1 MKTFKVTKTK
11 TQTFKPTNI
20 KSLTEFNGA
29 IAAGVNGKVLTKLPV
44 ESIEAKPQVRTVIE
58 NIDELAESMKSGQ
71 LIPITVIKGENNKY
85 VVLQGERRW
94 LAAKKA
100 GLDTVEAIVVDAPVS
115 DSERIFGQLTENIQ
129 RDNMKLQDLIQSISQ
144 LIRNGFNQTEI
155 AARLGKDRTYISRIA
170 ALASSKEEVLKLIAD
185 CAVNDAQTAQILN
198 NICEKSTNIAKD
210 LEACKDKDGLISRGS
225 AQAVL
230 DRLQKIV
237 PQKPKKVVAFED
249 RLKKKD
255 FPKGY
260 RRVPAGKAL
269 GIQVEFLDE
278 TGEKVSGN
286 LLPRLLS
293 DRHDEVCVLR
303 EDNKTVIAVS
313 VDKIKIKMIDELA

>member
-1 MKTFKVTKTK
+1 M
-11 TQTFKPTNI
+11 
-20 KSLTEFNGA
+20 TEFNGA

-100 GLDTVEAIVVDAPVS
+100 GLETVEAIVVDAPVS

-129 RDNMKLQDLIQSISQ
+129 RDNMKLQDLIQSIRQ

>member
-1 MKTFKVTKTK
+1 
-11 TQTFKPTNI
+11 
-20 KSLTEFNGA
+20 
-29 IAAGVNGKVLTKLPV
+29 
-44 ESIEAKPQVRTVIE
+44 
-58 NIDELAESMKSGQ
+58 
-71 LIPITVIKGENNKY
+71 
-85 VVLQGERRW
+85 
-94 LAAKKA
+94 
-100 GLDTVEAIVVDAPVS
+100 
-115 DSERIFGQLTENIQ
+115 
-129 RDNMKLQDLIQSISQ
+129 MKLQDLIQSIRQ

>member
-1 MKTFKVTKTK
+1 MKTFKVTKAK

-44 ESIEAKPQVRTVIE
+44 ESIEVRPQVRTVIE

-71 LIPITVIKGENNKY
+71 LMPITVIKGENNKY

-100 GLDTVEAIVVDAPVS
+100 GLETVEAIVVDAPVS

-144 LIRNGFNQTEI
+144 LIQNGFNQTEI

-170 ALASSKEEVLKLIAD
+170 ALASSKKEVLKLIVD

-210 LEACKDKDGLISRGS
+210 LEACEDKDGLISRGS

-255 FPKGY
+255 FPRGY

-278 TGEKVSGN
+278 AGEKVSGN

-293 DRHDEVCVLR
+293 DRHDEVCVLC
-303 EDNKTVIAVS
+303 EDNKTVVAVP
-313 VDKIKIKMIDELA
+313 VDKIRIRMIDELA

>member
-1 MKTFKVTKTK
+1 MSW
-11 TQTFKPTNI
+11 P
-20 KSLTEFNGA
+20 
-29 IAAGVNGKVLTKLPV
+29 
-44 ESIEAKPQVRTVIE
+44 
-58 NIDELAESMKSGQ
+58 ELWTGQ

-100 GLDTVEAIVVDAPVS
+100 GLETVEAIVVDAPVS

>member
-1 MKTFKVTKTK
+1 M
-11 TQTFKPTNI
+11 
-20 KSLTEFNGA
+20 
-29 IAAGVNGKVLTKLPV
+29 
-44 ESIEAKPQVRTVIE
+44 
-58 NIDELAESMKSGQ
+58 
-71 LIPITVIKGENNKY
+71 
-85 VVLQGERRW
+85 
-94 LAAKKA
+94 
-100 GLDTVEAIVVDAPVS
+100 
-115 DSERIFGQLTENIQ
+115 
-129 RDNMKLQDLIQSISQ
+129 
-144 LIRNGFNQTEI
+144 
-155 AARLGKDRTYISRIA
+155 GKDRTYISRIA

-230 DRLQKIV
+230 DRLQKMV

-313 VDKIKIKMIDELA
+313 VDKIRIKMIGELA

>member
-1 MKTFKVTKTK
+1 
-11 TQTFKPTNI
+11 
-20 KSLTEFNGA
+20 
-29 IAAGVNGKVLTKLPV
+29 
-44 ESIEAKPQVRTVIE
+44 
-58 NIDELAESMKSGQ
+58 
-71 LIPITVIKGENNKY
+71 
-85 VVLQGERRW
+85 
-94 LAAKKA
+94 
-100 GLDTVEAIVVDAPVS
+100 
-115 DSERIFGQLTENIQ
+115 
-129 RDNMKLQDLIQSISQ
+129 MKLQDLIQSISQ
-144 LIRNGFNQTEI
+144 LIQNGFNQTEI

-170 ALASSKEEVLKLIAD
+170 ALASSKEEVLKLIVD

-255 FPKGY
+255 FPRGY

-278 TGEKVSGN
+278 AGEKVSGN

-303 EDNKTVIAVS
+303 EDNKTVVAVP
-313 VDKIKIKMIDELA
+313 VDKIRIRMIDELA